1 MVFRCRE
8 APPLEARLLLMKGK
22 AIAQSTATGNWSRTK
37 PKFSGAILSLPLTH
51 LYSPPPQWNWSEQE
65 SLFPVASGVC
75 TCLVERLWLVHACV
89 VLSGSFPC
97 LVARFWLL
105 PVCFVLSDSFPS
117 VIGVRV
123 CLVTRFLPSRVCS
136 VLSDPFQCGSFDQ
149 KTKMDVRKDEVKWW
163 LICHWQ
169 ERRETMQNWVN

>member
-1 MVFRCRE
+1 MMSKVINALVFVACIAHARTSFDPR
-8 APPLEARLLLMKGK
+8 PVTSPLWNHHEDDQTHHGPWTSPSQFTPFATRVHQSFDKMNVPVFSRAA
-22 AIAQSTATGNWSRTK
+22 AI
-37 PKFSGAILSLPLTH
+37 
-51 LYSPPPQWNWSEQE
+51 
-65 SLFPVASGVC
+65 
-75 TCLVERLWLVHACV
+75 
-89 VLSGSFPC
+89 
-97 LVARFWLL
+97 ARFWLL
-105 PVCFVLSDSFPS
+105 PACFVLSDSFPS

-123 CLVTRFLPSRVCS
+123 CLVTRFLPLRVCS